1 MQAERAGSRRVLD
14 PVDRV
19 SEILFGLIMALTF
32 TGTLSAATAGRD
44 DVRTLL
50 AGMIGCNLAWGLV
63 DAVMYLMSTLAE
75 RGHNLLTLQA
85 VHDARSPDAAH
96 EAISASMP
104 PLLAP
109 LLSRD
114 HLETLRQGLVRMP
127 NLPPAPRLTA
137 ADWMGALGVFLLV
150 FLSTFPLV
158 VPFLLFTE
166 VRLALRL
173 SNLIAIVLLFVNGYV
188 LAHHSGYRPFRTGL
202 TMVLLGLLLVA
213 ITMALGG

>member
-1 MQAERAGSRRVLD
+1 MHAEPAGSRRVLD

-32 TGTLSAATAGRD
+32 TGTLSAATAGHE

-50 AGMIGCNLAWGLV
+50 IGMVGCNLAWGLV
-63 DAVMYLMSTLAE
+63 DAVMFLMSTLAE
-75 RGHNLLTLQA
+75 RGHNLLTLRA
-85 VHDARSPDAAH
+85 VHAAPGPDAAH
-96 EAISASMP
+96 QVISGAVP
-104 PLLAP
+104 PWMAP

-114 HLETLRQGLVRMP
+114 HLETLRQGLLRMQ

-137 ADWMGALGVFLLV
+137 SDWMGALGVFLLV
-150 FLSTFPLV
+150 FLSTLPLV
-158 VPFLLFTE
+158 VPFLLFSE
-166 VRLALRL
+166 VRLALRT

-188 LAHHSGYRPFRTGL
+188 LAQYSGYRPFRTGL
-202 TMVLLGLLLVA
+202 TMVFLGLVLVA